1 MGFYHYVTFSIHI
14 YATNCSSSFP
24 FRSQTRPLANQP
36 RFLFLFTSFER
47 VTNSA
52 RVERC
57 SLGTLA
63 ERLQKQ
69 LSLLRS
75 KRTMRRVHR
84 RNCTL
89 GRPSRSG
96 ISAREDRVSRGQRV
110 GSRVEKS
117 GAARIQ
123 LQRRVGFAEI

>member
-1 MGFYHYVTFSIHI
+1 MGRGLSLPSLFIFTRQIV
-14 YATNCSSSFP
+14 P

-57 SLGTLA
+57 SLGTLG
-63 ERLQKQ
+63 LQKQ

-75 KRTMRRVHR
+75 KRTMRRVHW

>member
-1 MGFYHYVTFSIHI
+1 MRYGARFIITLPSLFIFTQQIV
-14 YATNCSSSFP
+14 P

-57 SLGTLA
+57 SLGTLG
-63 ERLQKQ
+63 LQKQ

-75 KRTMRRVHR
+75 KRTMRRVHW